1 MEIYTIATSDDYDV
15 EANNN
20 IYLKKVS
27 YTFEESNRLLE
38 VAKKYYY
45 IYLVE
50 SESTDF
56 NDRYSSSNTYYEQI
70 NKSNMIVKDN
80 EFYGVIVYGLEKHQ
94 KEFYVCTLDNVEYNN
109 FDGSCYS
116 YVDKT
121 YTLREYNLPQ
131 EALDFVHKYHI
142 SLNII
147 SYKITDSG
155 EEFDFE
161 SNHEYYLTAFDVIME
176 NGKAVGLKHRNHEHR
191 IDVEG
196 RNIVKW
202 QEVKQYGYNFNY
214 YYTSKIVEW
223 SNENE

>member
-15 EANNN
+15 KANNN

-45 IYLVE
+45 TYLVE

-94 KEFYVCTLDNVEYNN
+94 KEFDEKFGNIYGNSNSADYKKDLRGYLKANKKWIDEEIQSQLDSIEHLNSNQADLIENIAELNSQIKNPEIYKRYVISEY
-109 FDGSCYS
+109 SRY
-116 YVDKT
+116 K
-121 YTLREYNLPQ
+121 
-131 EALDFVHKYHI
+131 KI
-142 SLNII
+142 S
-147 SYKITDSG
+147 SFYK
-155 EEFDFE
+155 
-161 SNHEYYLTAFDVIME
+161 
-176 NGKAVGLKHRNHEHR
+176 KK
-191 IDVEG
+191 
-196 RNIVKW
+196 
-202 QEVKQYGYNFNY
+202 
-214 YYTSKIVEW
+214 
-223 SNENE
+223 